1 MDRKSFVKLA
11 GLATTGL
18 VTASCT
24 TGARQLEPI
33 RPLVVATWANR
44 TAVQTAWDTI
54 LAGGSA
60 IDAVEAGARIPESD
74 PSDRSV
80 GYGGFPDKRGIM
92 SLDAS
97 IMDGKGNCGG
107 VAAVEGIRHAVSLAR
122 VVMEKTNHVLIAGD
136 GAQSLAL
143 EHGFVV
149 EDLLSPESKEDYRRW
164 LMDKEGQEQFVH
176 PTENHD
182 TIGILAIDANG
193 SMAGACSS
201 SGMAYKLHGRVGDAP
216 IIGAGLFVDDE
227 VGAATAT
234 GNGEEMIRIAGSH
247 LIVELMRMGASPQQ
261 ACEDAVARV
270 IKKHG
275 EAARDMLVCFL
286 AVDRIGRIGAWSTR
300 DGFEYTLLTSQH
312 DIQVHKVDHA
322 FK

>member
-1 MDRKSFVKLA
+1 M
-11 GLATTGL
+11 
-18 VTASCT
+18 
-24 TGARQLEPI
+24 I
-33 RPLVVATWANR
+33 ATWANR
-44 TAVQTAWDTI
+44 IAVQAAWDT
-54 LAGGSA
+54 LAAGGSA
-60 IDAVEAGARIPESD
+60 VDAVEAGARIPESD
-74 PSDRSV
+74 PNDRSV
-80 GYGGFPDKRGIM
+80 GYGGFPDRRGIM

-97 IMDGKGNCGG
+97 IMDGQGNCGG

-122 VVMEKTNHVLIAGD
+122 VVMEKTNHVLIAGE

-143 EHGFVV
+143 EHGFAI
-149 EDLLSPESKEDYRRW
+149 EDLLSPESEADYRRW
-164 LMDKEGQEQFVH
+164 LANQEGHEQFVH

-193 SMAGACSS
+193 RMAGACSS
-201 SGMAYKLHGRVGDAP
+201 SGMAYKLQGRVGDAP
-216 IIGAGLFVDDE
+216 IIGAGLYVDDE

-247 LIVELMRMGASPQQ
+247 LIVELMRMGASPQK

-275 EAARDMLVCFL
+275 DAAREMLVCFL
-286 AVDRIGRIGAWSTR
+286 AINRLGEVGAWSTR
-300 DGFEYTLLTSQH
+300 DGFEYTLLSDQQE
-312 DIQVHKVDHA
+312 ILVQKVDHA